1 LILLRSDK
9 AKAKGLLHGKA
20 KLLMVQRSLNFLP
33 KSNLVVRKYYFELTN
48 NKSVQIGL
56 SLMLWGIDELISYV
70 SIFYIKNW
78 GYYFYGTPAGVAAVK
93 PDDVLK
99 DFGGT

>member
-1 LILLRSDK
+1 
-9 AKAKGLLHGKA
+9 
-20 KLLMVQRSLNFLP
+20 MFQ
-33 KSNLVVRKYYFELTN
+33 Y
-48 NKSVQIGL
+48 
-56 SLMLWGIDELISYV
+56 
-70 SIFYIKNW
+70 FYIKNW